1 MAVTSSVMSLNSV
14 NRIRYLFHQYYTSQL
29 TDQLKYSMNDIFK
42 PTIDWIRTDYAE
54 HPTRFA
60 LELLAWFMSI
70 SCTIWMGYTLP
81 TPPFIYLYPLFI
93 VQCSIFAW
101 AAWTRGSTG
110 MIANYLLISTIDI
123 VAYIRMISA

>member
-1 MAVTSSVMSLNSV
+1 MILD
-14 NRIRYLFHQYYTSQL
+14 F
-29 TDQLKYSMNDIFK
+29 FK
-42 PTIDWIRTDYAE
+42 PTVEWIKEDYAT
-54 HPTRFA
+54 HPLRFC

-93 VQCSIFAW
+93 IQCGIFAW

-123 VAYIRMISA
+123 IAYVRMISN